1 MASDSSDSISAD
13 SPDAGAADDDAA
25 GGGGGGAALGG
36 VSALTGTG
44 GGRDGG
50 GSMAAI
56 SAVVDWKS
64 SGICSSSDCKHSVVR
79 SHYAP
84 T

>member
-13 SPDAGAADDDAA
+13 SPDAGAADVC
-25 GGGGGGAALGG
+25 GGGGGAAVGG

-79 SHYAP
+79 SRYAP

>member
-13 SPDAGAADDDAA
+13 SPDAGAADV
-25 GGGGGGAALGG
+25 GGGGGGAAVGG

-44 GGRDGG
+44 GGNDGG

-64 SGICSSSDCKHSVVR
+64 SGICSSSDCKHSVVCSR
-79 SHYAP
+79 YPP